1 VRLYFAVNLLLA
13 IGPKMKMSR
22 TNLKKDSSYSEFRK
36 KNSLSKN
43 NLHKSML
50 DVDNSISIIADD
62 KTDQLLSL

>member
-1 VRLYFAVNLLLA
+1 
-13 IGPKMKMSR
+13 MKMSR

-50 DVDNSISIIADD
+50 DVENSISLIADD